1 MKCTTRLLAHACT
14 VVALTAVAVPAVA
27 EDVTFAYKFE
37 PGSTERHRA
46 KLNQEV
52 TMGPMAVSNIA
63 DMEVTVKCVSGKDGK
78 YAMEM
83 TFDKVD
89 VSMTMGSTTTANPM
103 GAQLTGQ
110 TIAFTTDANG
120 EVSDIKPA
128 GSFAAW
134 GSARQLVEPIIES
147 WYPHLPNKA
156 VPLGG
161 EWKKEGD
168 KKGSDS
174 GMETDIDAAFKFK
187 ELKKEKG
194 RDIAVVEQT
203 MTAKVSGK
211 TETPMGNYNVAG
223 GGKGKGDFHFDP
235 SKSRVVRLKGQID
248 LNMDMTPEAG
258 GDPVQTVITNHV
270 ERQLLE

>member
-1 MKCTTRLLAHACT
+1 MKRATRMIHACAT
-14 VVALTAVAVPAVA
+14 LALAFAAAPVAA
-27 EDVTFAYKFE
+27 EDITFAYKFE
-37 PGSTERHRA
+37 PGTSERHRA

-89 VSMTMGSTTTANPM
+89 VSMTMGSNTSANPM

-128 GSFAAW
+128 GSFDAW
-134 GSARQLVEPIIES
+134 SSARQLVEPIIES

-156 VPLGG
+156 VPVGG

-174 GMETDIDAAFKFK
+174 GMETDVDAFFKFR
-187 ELKKEKG
+187 ELKKDKG
-194 RDIAVVEQT
+194 HDFAVVEQT

-258 GDPVQTVITNHV
+258 GDALQTVITNHV

>member
-1 MKCTTRLLAHACT
+1 MKRATRLIHACAT
-14 VVALTAVAVPAVA
+14 LALAVAAVPVAA
-27 EDVTFAYKFE
+27 EDITFAYKFE
-37 PGSTERHRA
+37 PGASERHRA

-89 VSMTMGSTTTANPM
+89 VSMTMGSNTSANPV

-110 TIAFTTDANG
+110 TIAFTADASG

-174 GMETDIDAAFKFK
+174 GMETDVDASFKFR
-187 ELKKEKG
+187 ELKKDKG
-194 RDIAVVEQT
+194 HDVAIVEQT
-203 MTAKVSGK
+203 MTATVSGK

-223 GGKGKGDFHFDP
+223 GGKGKGDFFFDP

-258 GDPVQTVITNHV
+258 GDALQTVITNHV

>member
-1 MKCTTRLLAHACT
+1 MKRATRLIHACAT
-14 VVALTAVAVPAVA
+14 LALAVAAVSVAA
-27 EDVTFAYKFE
+27 EDITFAYKFE
-37 PGSTERHRA
+37 PGASERHRA

-89 VSMTMGSTTTANPM
+89 VSMTMGSNTSANPV
-103 GAQLTGQ
+103 GGQLTGQ
-110 TIAFTTDANG
+110 TIAFTTDASG

-128 GSFAAW
+128 GSFTAW
-134 GSARQLVEPIIES
+134 SSARQLVEPIIES

-174 GMETDIDAAFKFK
+174 GMETDVDASFKFR
-187 ELKKEKG
+187 ELKKDKG
-194 RDIAVVEQT
+194 HDVAVIEQT
-203 MTAKVSGK
+203 MTATVSGK

-223 GGKGKGDFHFDP
+223 GGKGKGDFFFDP

-258 GDPVQTVITNHV
+258 GDALQTVITNHV